1 MLRDLLIN
9 KELFE
14 TLREKFLES
23 DDGGMN
29 TNEEIELLEK
39 AVFNRL
45 KKKRSVKR
53 YKKLGVSKGTLRK

>member
-39 AVFNRL
+39 AVFN
-45 KKKRSVKR
+45 
-53 YKKLGVSKGTLRK
+53 